1 MVKLEDITGRL
12 HTLNKERHSPQ
23 RKPSDQDLP
32 SGKDLQFRP
41 LARDNYVIFIY
52 ITLGVA
58 IFGQLLIVLFIS

>member
-1 MVKLEDITGRL
+1 MVKLEDITDRL

-58 IFGQLLIVLFIS
+58 IFSQLLIVLFIS

>member
-12 HTLNKERHSPQ
+12 HKLNKERHPTQ
-23 RKPSDQDLP
+23 RKPSDKDLP

-52 ITLGVA
+52 ITLGVV

>member
-12 HTLNKERHSPQ
+12 HTLNKERPPTQ
-23 RKPSDQDLP
+23 GKPSDQEHP

-41 LARDNYVIFIY
+41 LAKDNYFIFIY

-58 IFGQLLIVLFIS
+58 IFGQLILVIFIS